1 MKNFILKILREP
13 IVQFGLLASLLL
25 YVDINRNPDDYKN
38 SNYQIMIDDN
48 ILINVAL
55 FFVPIYMI
63 LYLFSIYFFSL
74 YKIDQDTHESNLAL
88 INKS

>member
-1 MKNFILKILREP
+1 MFISKGVGIFLA
-13 IVQFGLLASLLL
+13 GLITTLAGLPT
-25 YVDINRNPDDYKN
+25 NAKPGA
-38 SNYQIMIDDN
+38 IDDN

-88 INKS
+88 INKR

>member
-1 MKNFILKILREP
+1 MKNIYSNIYSFNKKLLKKTVESLKQGKIA
-13 IVQFGLLASLLL
+13 GLPTDAK
-25 YVDINRNPDDYKN
+25 PGA
-38 SNYQIMIDDN
+38 IDDN

-88 INKS
+88 INKR